1 MSELVNLSKTKK
13 FHTGQ
18 PMSFTPSHYP
28 QNFQIEFRRQSRL
41 PLDEGRIPTSPK
53 NHFKVNYNMEEKSH
67 QESSLRENMKL
78 SRENSLFS
86 NHSTGKHLDRRQSLQ
101 PPKLSTNYRLRYFK
115 KKFCLLSNKS
125 SDTVSK

>member
-1 MSELVNLSKTKK
+1 MSELVNLSKTNK
-13 FHTGQ
+13 FQTGQ

-67 QESSLRENMKL
+67 QESSSRENMKM
-78 SRENSLFS
+78 SRENSVFS
-86 NHSTGKHLDRRQSLQ
+86 NHSSQTGKHLDRRQSLQ
-101 PPKLSTNYRLRYFK
+101 PPKLSTNYRLRYFFEK
-115 KKFCLLSNKS
+115 DF
-125 SDTVSK
+125 VY

>member
-1 MSELVNLSKTKK
+1 MSELVIFSKTNK
-13 FHTGQ
+13 FQTGQ

-67 QESSLRENMKL
+67 QESSSRENMKL
-78 SRENSLFS
+78 SRENSVFS
-86 NHSTGKHLDRRQSLQ
+86 NHSSQAKHLDRRQSLQ

-115 KKFCLLSNKS
+115 KEF
-125 SDTVSK
+125 VY